1 MNATV
6 SLQKKASFWY
16 LISNIVQKGVSFI
29 IIPFYTRILSVD
41 EYGIYT
47 VSDSW
52 MELLIV
58 IVSLNL
64 FLNTYNVA
72 IKKFKEIE
80 GVSSAFCGLSILCTT
95 LGGVVL
101 LIGNHFFLCILGVN
115 MWVMI
120 AMIVYIVSH
129 PIVMIWCTM
138 KRFDYQYIDL
148 VKLTVI
154 KSILFLILG
163 FSVVFWDK
171 NRLIVAIYIKALVE
185 LLVGVYAVWEI
196 AKKNNKFYNK
206 EYWKFAIS
214 MAIPLIPYYLAL
226 RLLQHLDRIM
236 IQHMAGDSAAA
247 KYGLIYKITS
257 TAMIV
262 NTSINGAFIP
272 WLYNNMNSVNEKM
285 VRGVYRK
292 LVVAILGMNVLM
304 SLFAPEIVY
313 VFGTREYADAI
324 YVMTPISMASVF
336 IFIYDQY
343 VNMELYYEKKKMN
356 VIFAIII
363 SCVNALLNWIFI
375 SEFGYIAAGYT
386 TLLSYLIFMILHV
399 IYFTKLSKRIETIQ
413 VFSNKM
419 IFLITLV
426 CMVIS
431 ICLPILYSYSIVR
444 VIIGGLILVC
454 IGMISAK
461 YMFSH
466 IKFDR

>member
-1 MNATV
+1 MSATV

-29 IIPFYTRILSVD
+29 IVPFYTRILSVD

-47 VSDSW
+47 ISDSW

-80 GVSSAFCGLSILCTT
+80 GVSSAFCGLSILCTM
-95 LGGVVL
+95 LGGAVL
-101 LIGNHFFLCILGVN
+101 LIGNHFFLWILGVN

-120 AMIVYIVSH
+120 AMIVYVVSH
-129 PIVMIWCTM
+129 PIIMIWCTM
-138 KRFDYQYIDL
+138 KRFEYQYMDL

-154 KSILFLILG
+154 KSILFLLLG
-163 FSVVFWDK
+163 FCVFFLDR
-171 NRLIVAIYIKALVE
+171 NRVTVAIYIKALVE
-185 LLVGVYAVWEI
+185 LLVGIYAIWEI
-196 AKKNNKFYNK
+196 AKKNDKFFNK

-214 MAIPLIPYYLAL
+214 MATSLIPYYLAL

-236 IQHMAGDSAAA
+236 IQHMEGDAAAA

-272 WLYNNMNSVNEKM
+272 WLYNNMSSIKEKM

-292 LVVAILGMNVLM
+292 LVVAIWGMNVLI

-356 VIFAIII
+356 VVFAIII
-363 SCVNALLNWIFI
+363 SCLNALLNGIFI

-386 TLLSYLIFMILHV
+386 TMFSYLIFMLLHV
-399 IYFTKLSKRIETIQ
+399 IYFAKLSEKIETIQ
-413 VFSNKM
+413 VFSKKM
-419 IFLITLV
+419 LFSITLV
-426 CMVIS
+426 CMIIS
-431 ICLPILYSYSIVR
+431 ICLPIIYNCFIAR
-444 VIIGGLILVC
+444 VVAGGLILVC
-454 IGMISAK
+454 VGIISGK
-461 YMFSH
+461 DMFSH